1 MAVDNAEIKNFTQG
15 LIGSLNRV
23 TTGFAFKQS
32 GEIIK
37 ANERMKDSQ
46 ERLAR
51 RQSAHQDKVVT
62 QQEKYEKSREKIA
75 VKHASNQ
82 TQRDIELFKLDNRRN
97 ASTKE
102 LVDDF
107 DTFKKSLQDGVDLE
121 KEHITNLKSEGSMN
135 SGFDGMSAGL
145 DNMTKG
151 IEGLTFGI
159 VDLSGGTSKLT
170 NFFKGLISLGAG
182 LIGFLGSL
190 GETIVMLT
198 DHMGVFERKTTI
210 TRKVNTEQMGGGGG
224 DGGGAKFT
232 SSPMGSGDMLGGRQ
246 IDATAV
252 DTISSASIQSS
263 QKFSENVIGKATASI
278 GKGFKNIGNALN
290 PKTIAGQFADA
301 SKGLKSGISDI
312 IHLTPSNKFEKEGQ
326 GQLDMEMGPPQ
337 NPMYM
342 NDSVPKEAA
351 AGITDMLNGVK
362 NALISVIPKQIGGS
376 ATIGGDKNTSEFGPV
391 MPAKNEARDM
401 MNENFDQMK
410 GHAENYKNLLTMEG
424 SSFDKLR
431 NAGSK
436 SLQKYGETVN
446 GFFSSIGEMGKSTKK
461 MVMSMKMFGG
471 DGFVL
476 SKGLKSFGMSAK
488 RVLMSALKFIPA
500 VLGFVV
506 ATTMFAVSMIVASL
520 PFIAMGLLIALGV
533 ALLVAAV
540 VAVFNKF
547 PIIGETLK
555 SVFGF
560 VFDVI
565 TSIVSNIMDVF
576 GNMWQAVKDVFGG
589 FFDMF
594 SAAFQGDF
602 GGVVDGFF
610 KIVTGIFDFMFA
622 PLRKIG
628 SLVGDFVESL
638 LPEWAA
644 NMLTG
649 RGTESAEESGLYNRN
664 SLLFSTIDESKIAGA
679 SSNELQEIIKHN
691 DLNED
696 DMKLV
701 KAEMEQRNK
710 LSIGDRVL
718 ANQGT
723 DLDKTR
729 KEGQAASE
737 KSTAI
742 SVATNQNNSSSV
754 SNSVFNQ
761 IPNVK
766 PFESSQSRTST
777 LSID

>member
-1 MAVDNAEIKNFTQG
+1 
-15 LIGSLNRV
+15 
-23 TTGFAFKQS
+23 
-32 GEIIK
+32 
-37 ANERMKDSQ
+37 
-46 ERLAR
+46 
-51 RQSAHQDKVVT
+51 
-62 QQEKYEKSREKIA
+62 
-75 VKHASNQ
+75 
-82 TQRDIELFKLDNRRN
+82 
-97 ASTKE
+97 
-102 LVDDF
+102 
-107 DTFKKSLQDGVDLE
+107 
-121 KEHITNLKSEGSMN
+121 
-135 SGFDGMSAGL
+135 
-145 DNMTKG
+145 
-151 IEGLTFGI
+151 
-159 VDLSGGTSKLT
+159 
-170 NFFKGLISLGAG
+170 
-182 LIGFLGSL
+182 
-190 GETIVMLT
+190 
-198 DHMGVFERKTTI
+198 
-210 TRKVNTEQMGGGGG
+210 
-224 DGGGAKFT
+224 
-232 SSPMGSGDMLGGRQ
+232 
-246 IDATAV
+246 
-252 DTISSASIQSS
+252 
-263 QKFSENVIGKATASI
+263 
-278 GKGFKNIGNALN
+278 
-290 PKTIAGQFADA
+290 
-301 SKGLKSGISDI
+301 
-312 IHLTPSNKFEKEGQ
+312 
-326 GQLDMEMGPPQ
+326 
-337 NPMYM
+337 M

-471 DGFVL
+471 DGLVL
-476 SKGLKSFGMSAK
+476 SAGLKSFGVSAK